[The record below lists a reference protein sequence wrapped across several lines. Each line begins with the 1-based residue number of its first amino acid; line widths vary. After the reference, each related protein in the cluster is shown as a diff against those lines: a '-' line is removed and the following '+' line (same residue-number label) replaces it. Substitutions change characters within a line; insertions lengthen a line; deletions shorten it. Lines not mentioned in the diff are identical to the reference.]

1 MVKYARTILQVHRI
15 YTWLLDLRKAWAAN
29 IAIEWLLR
37 KNFKQ
42 HYTATESENQ
52 KSGLIFIFYIFHSAC
67 TCKNYALKCTLEL
80 KILLILN
87 LFFST

>member
-1 MVKYARTILQVHRI
+1 M

-42 HYTATESENQ
+42 HYINTESEN
-52 KSGLIFIFYIFHSAC
+52 KKIWPDHYWLKAGDVGYCGLDFAISMVII
-67 TCKNYALKCTLEL
+67 
-80 KILLILN
+80 
-87 LFFST
+87 